1 MGMDDLLT
9 DDSQT
14 TTPPP
19 PLWRRPLVLAAV
31 GAAAAAAVVI
41 SIVAVNSDDDPAP
54 LAVTTTTY
62 DLGGDGAIMQS
73 CLPLA
78 DIQPSP
84 GAAALA
90 GTVVSI
96 DDVHVVLDV
105 DHWYAGGDADRVI
118 LNASDQNV
126 ALDGVEFVVGD
137 RYLVSAAD
145 EVVMVCGVSGPATPE
160 LEQLY
165 DQWYG

>member
-1 MGMDDLLT
+1 MDDDVLT
-9 DDSQT
+9 DDVRTSAT
-14 TTPPP
+14 PP

-41 SIVAVNSDDDPAP
+41 TIVAVNGGTDPVP
-54 LAVTTTTY
+54 LAVTTATY
-62 DLGGDGAIMQS
+62 DLGAAGIMQS

-84 GAAALA
+84 GADALA
-90 GTVVSI
+90 GTVLSI
-96 DDVHVVLDV
+96 DEEHVVLDV
-105 DHWYAGGDADRVI
+105 DHWYAGGDAERVV
-118 LNASDQNV
+118 LNAADQNV

-137 RYLVSAAD
+137 RYLVSATD
-145 EVVMVCGVSGPATPE
+145 DVVMVCGVSGPATPE

-165 DQWYG
+165 DEWYG